1 MIHNVYRVDGKYPD
15 PHDLLRRVK
24 NAPDGRERDL
34 ILSAIR
40 SAGLASHPLLLPLFV
55 ES

>member
-1 MIHNVYRVDGKYPD
+1 MISDIYLVDGKYPD

-24 NAPDGRERDL
+24 NAPGGRERDL
-34 ILSAIR
+34 LLSEIR

>member
-1 MIHNVYRVDGKYPD
+1 MIHNVYMVDGKYPD

-24 NAPDGRERDL
+24 NAPGGRERDSL
-34 ILSAIR
+34 LAAIR